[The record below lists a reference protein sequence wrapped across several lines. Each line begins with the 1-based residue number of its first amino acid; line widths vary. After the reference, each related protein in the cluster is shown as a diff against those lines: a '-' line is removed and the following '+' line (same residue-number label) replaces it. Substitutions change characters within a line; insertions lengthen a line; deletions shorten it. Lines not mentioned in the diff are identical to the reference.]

1 MLRRELRQM
10 TGVTLIELLVTLVI
24 VSVGVLGV
32 AGLQATS
39 LQLTRDVNYK
49 LTAVQLANDV
59 FDRVRINRD
68 QTYALAITD
77 VPPAG
82 ATNCVSS
89 TCSAAQLATYDL
101 ARWACSVRSTNLAGE
116 TYAICS
122 SLSVS
127 GALPLGASSIAEV
140 SGAEGTY
147 EVQIRWA
154 IDGVQTLCG
163 AREAGQACQSL
174 TIRTSVQ

>member
-1 MLRRELRQM
+1 MLAQGVRRVA
-10 TGVTLIELLVTLVI
+10 GVTLIELLVTLVI
-24 VSVGVLGV
+24 VAVGVLGV

-39 LQLTRDVNYK
+39 LQLTRDVNFK
-49 LTAVQLANDV
+49 LTAVQLANDI
-59 FDRVRINRD
+59 FDRIRVNRD
-68 QTYALAITD
+68 QSYALAITD

-82 ATNCVSS
+82 ATDCANSS
-89 TCSAAQLATYDL
+89 CTAAQLTMYDL

-116 TYAICS
+116 AYAICS
-122 SLSVS
+122 TLSVA
-127 GALPLGASSIAEV
+127 GTLPLGASSIAEV
-140 SGAEGTY
+140 SGAAGTY
-147 EVQIRWA
+147 EVHIRWA

>member
-1 MLRRELRQM
+1 M

-68 QTYALAITD
+68 QSYALAITD

-82 ATNCVSS
+82 AANC
-89 TCSAAQLATYDL
+89 AAEHVELTQLVAP
-101 ARWACSVRSTNLAGE
+101 AG
-116 TYAICS
+116 
-122 SLSVS
+122 
-127 GALPLGASSIAEV
+127 G
-140 SGAEGTY
+140 
-147 EVQIRWA
+147 
-154 IDGVQTLCG
+154 
-163 AREAGQACQSL
+163 
-174 TIRTSVQ
+174 TSVIANA